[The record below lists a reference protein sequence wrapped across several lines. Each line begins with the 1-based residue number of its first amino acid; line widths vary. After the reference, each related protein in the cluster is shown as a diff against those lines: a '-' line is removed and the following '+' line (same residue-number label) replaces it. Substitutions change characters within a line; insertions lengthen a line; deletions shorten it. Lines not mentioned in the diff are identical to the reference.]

1 MGRPLPQIKFECI
14 LISCWKKFR
23 GLSGCCM
30 GNSRMCTYMAMQFF
44 NSNLEFLNKHY
55 LNLCC
60 CIISGIRKRSQR
72 NILKPVKCIRNAV
85 NMAQS
90 PIFPQILHFLS
101 SVFMINVKVSLT
113 IKRQIMLWTNA
124 KLTMICLGNWPIG
137 NSIAH
142 ISRHIVYTQHLA
154 PVSST
159 DREKKRGLAGTD
171 NSRKGK
177 RRGTDFLEA
186 STVLTYFVRS

>member
-1 MGRPLPQIKFECI
+1 
-14 LISCWKKFR
+14 
-23 GLSGCCM
+23 M

-90 PIFPQILHFLS
+90 PISPQILHCLS
-101 SVFMINVKVSLT
+101 SVFMINVKVSLK
-113 IKRQIMLWTNA
+113 IKRQNYALNKRKTDYDMPG
-124 KLTMICLGNWPIG
+124 KLTN
-137 NSIAH
+137 
-142 ISRHIVYTQHLA
+142 
-154 PVSST
+154 
-159 DREKKRGLAGTD
+159 
-171 NSRKGK
+171 RKF
-177 RRGTDFLEA
+177 DC
-186 STVLTYFVRS
+186 TYFPPYCVHTTFGASQQYRQGEVERSSGNGQFS

>member
-1 MGRPLPQIKFECI
+1 
-14 LISCWKKFR
+14 
-23 GLSGCCM
+23 M

-90 PIFPQILHFLS
+90 PISPQNSTLS
-101 SVFMINVKVSLT
+101 LFCFHDQCQSQSYN
-113 IKRQIMLWTNA
+113 
-124 KLTMICLGNWPIG
+124 
-137 NSIAH
+137 
-142 ISRHIVYTQHLA
+142 
-154 PVSST
+154 
-159 DREKKRGLAGTD
+159 
-171 NSRKGK
+171 
-177 RRGTDFLEA
+177 
-186 STVLTYFVRS
+186 

>member
-1 MGRPLPQIKFECI
+1 
-14 LISCWKKFR
+14 
-23 GLSGCCM
+23 M
-30 GNSRMCTYMAMQFF
+30 GNSIQGCVCVLIWLCNF
-44 NSNLEFLNKHY
+44 SIINKHY
-55 LNLCC
+55 LKLCC
-60 CIISGIRKRSQR
+60 CIISRIRKRSQR

-85 NMAQS
+85 NMARS
-90 PIFPQILHFLS
+90 PISPQILHCLS
-101 SVFMINVKVSLT
+101 SVFMINVKVNLT
-113 IKRQIMLWTNA
+113 NKRQNMLCTNA

-159 DREKKRGLAGTD
+159 DTEKESGDGRNT
-171 NSRKGK
+171 RKGK
-177 RRGTDFLEA
+177 RRTDFLKA